1 MLTVSVISPEAV
13 LFEGQTDS
21 VVAPAFD
28 GQVGILTGHA
38 PMVTLLGTGELRLGG
53 EGKRFNVSWAPA
65 TYIFCRKDRPRGDE
79 PIPTEWRMLAVEAH
93 WASVIPLARSSG
105 DLLDRPHS
113 YEMLTGS
120 RGWLFEI
127 GRSRPGRGRSRRP
140 GVSRRC

>member
-53 EGKRFNVSWAPA
+53 EGKRFQVEGG
-65 TYIFCRKDRPRGDE
+65 FLQVVDDVVRVV
-79 PIPTEWRMLAVEAH
+79 TEHAKAK
-93 WASVIPLARSSG
+93 
-105 DLLDRPHS
+105 
-113 YEMLTGS
+113 
-120 RGWLFEI
+120 
-127 GRSRPGRGRSRRP
+127 
-140 GVSRRC
+140 